1 MNYKAAASCLLSL
14 LSLTAL
20 SQTSPPAVIDINKAA
35 YKAITLPEEPDF
47 LAADGNTAWVVDN
60 NNNRIQKIAVTG
72 NNPLVVDTIPGAC
85 AAPVIA
91 FGAVWVVSCTE
102 QKLYR
107 LDAVSGK
114 VIAKIPT
121 GIADVNGEMSLA
133 AGDGSVWLLTDSSG
147 VLTRFNPRNNIAEG
161 NVQVRPHSYC
171 AAFGFGSVWV
181 SNYAD
186 GSVQRIDVKTNTVTA
201 TVTVGNKPRFL
212 STGAGGVW
220 ALNQG
225 DGTVTRINPATN
237 KVAATIDVQ
246 APGGGGDI
254 TAGDSKV
261 WVVSTN
267 KQRPLQTINPVD
279 NTVSNVYL
287 QTKDAGKVKVD
298 GAARAAGK
306 YVWVSNMYSKLVWVF
321 KQ

>member
-1 MNYKAAASCLLSL
+1 M
-14 LSLTAL
+14 
-20 SQTSPPAVIDINKAA
+20 
-35 YKAITLPEEPDF
+35 
-47 LAADGNTAWVVDN
+47 VDN
-60 NNNRIQKIAVTG
+60 NNNRIQKITATG
-72 NNPLVVDTIPGAC
+72 SKPLVIDTIPGAC

-91 FGAVWVVSCTE
+91 FGAVWVISCTE
-102 QKLYR
+102 RKLYR

-114 VIAKIPT
+114 VIAKIAT
-121 GIADVNGEMSLA
+121 GIADANGEMSLA

-147 VLTRFNPRNNIAEG
+147 VLTRFNPRSNVAEG
-161 NVQVRPHSYC
+161 TVQVRAHSYC

-186 GSVQRIDVKTNTVTA
+186 GSVQRVDVKTNTVMA
-201 TVTVGNKPRFL
+201 SIAVGNKPRFL
-212 STGAGGVW
+212 SAGVGGVW

-225 DGTVTRINPATN
+225 DGIVTRIAPATN

-254 TAGDSKV
+254 TAGVGKV

-267 KQRPLQTINPVD
+267 KQRPLQTINPAD

-298 GAARAAGK
+298 GAARATGR